1 MTKEQLIAAIQRPE
15 HFSPDD
21 HILFEELSRTYPY
34 FQTAH
39 LLLLFH
45 LKKKEND
52 QYDQQLRTSAT
63 YVASRRIL
71 FNLIHGLATMEDK
84 KDVLQKEMPLA
95 ETKELIINNEACESE
110 QTNKSFIAD
119 RTKDF
124 KEDIQTALLELD
136 EPGENTP
143 KDNNENARVIE
154 FSIESETHVMSEESK
169 DTEFELEEEI
179 QNTGEIQEQTFSFDL
194 IEKFI
199 EENPAFTPNRLTLSD
214 EREDISASSL
224 KENEDLATETL
235 ASIYTSQKLYE
246 KAIVI
251 YEKLILK
258 FPEKS
263 AYFGG
268 RIKELRENLK

>member
-1 MTKEQLIAAIQRPE
+1 MNKEQLIARIQHPE
-15 HFSPDD
+15 QSSAND
-21 HILFEELSRTYPY
+21 HMILEELSRTYPY

-39 LLLLFH
+39 LLLLCH
-45 LKKKEND
+45 LIKNEND
-52 QYDQQLRTSAT
+52 QYNLQLRTSAV
-63 YVASRRIL
+63 YVASRRVL
-71 FNLIHGLATMEDK
+71 FNLIHGLGTMEDEK
-84 KDVLQKEMPLA
+84 GILQKETPA
-95 ETKELIINNEACESE
+95 VENKGFIINNEASESE
-110 QTNKSFIAD
+110 QANQSLIPD
-119 RTKDF
+119 HTKDF

-136 EPGENTP
+136 ENIQQE
-143 KDNNENARVIE
+143 NNENARVIE
-154 FSIESETHVMSEESK
+154 FSMESDTHVVSEESR
-169 DTEFELEEEI
+169 DTEFELEEEN
-179 QNTGEIQEQTFSFDL
+179 QTTEAPEQTFSFDL

-214 EREDISASSL
+214 EHEDISASSL

-263 AYFGG
+263 AYFAG